1 MFDHPL
7 EQSANNP
14 DQVIETSRSCTCSA
28 QEECVDGSW
37 GNLGKG
43 HDPRGVQIAIEH
55 SQHLVLDIV
64 PPVQGS
70 LVADKSDDMWV
81 RSGSMDR
88 ETGASLQLLPIAE
101 SHFAERVD
109 LDLCIDHCRRRGP
122 MPHIIAYRLERKA
135 AVHQPL
141 DAGIPQRMGS
151 WARYGDACLVQI
163 LAGNARHCRMS
174 QWRSRRKVTPEKHP
188 ALRIGPAVLQIV
200 DDDLADDRRQ

>member
-70 LVADKSDDMWV
+70 LVADKSDDMWCDRARWIGKPGLHCSSSPSPRATS
-81 RSGSMDR
+81 RS
-88 ETGASLQLLPIAE
+88 ASTWT
-101 SHFAERVD
+101 FA
-109 LDLCIDHCRRRGP
+109 
-122 MPHIIAYRLERKA
+122 
-135 AVHQPL
+135 
-141 DAGIPQRMGS
+141 
-151 WARYGDACLVQI
+151 
-163 LAGNARHCRMS
+163 
-174 QWRSRRKVTPEKHP
+174 
-188 ALRIGPAVLQIV
+188 
-200 DDDLADDRRQ
+200 